1 MNPLA
6 LPNVT
11 VAQSLH
17 APDGSRPSLTIR
29 TQLSELM
36 WSVASANPMWELR
49 IVNARSNSVQK
60 VRIFQEGETLGEIGV
75 DYFGTRGN
83 FAVYVVNDRIAAT
96 RQRNNGRQ
104 YSEDNKRLLSAI
116 KKNFS
121 RKTVTEKVEE
131 AKNHAARA
139 LNSTVWD
146 LSNQTMRA
154 TSTVSEPAVA
164 YVLGA
169 GREMF
174 VQHLIATGQSQHV
187 NKLDALQEA
196 DSMAK
201 TSIAIKDL
209 YDKNKLALVILDNDK
224 YIVKYAVNTEMHT
237 NDSFPASLRRSLG
250 MLKLVEKGQIVSN
263 SGMRVDESI
272 FILVQDNE

>member
-11 VAQSLH
+11 IAQALH
-17 APDGSRPSLTIR
+17 APDGSPPSLTIK

-36 WSVASANPMWELR
+36 WSVASTNPLWELR

-60 VRIFQEGETLGEIGV
+60 VRVYHDGEALGEIGV
-75 DYFGTRGN
+75 DYYGNRGIS
-83 FAVYVVNDRIAAT
+83 AVYVVNHRISAT

-104 YSEDNKRLLSAI
+104 YSEDNKRLMSAI

-121 RKTVTEKVEE
+121 RKTVAEKVNTAVDE
-131 AKNHAARA
+131 ATRA

-146 LSNQTMRA
+146 LNSKASRLMHTLY
-154 TSTVSEPAVA
+154 EPALS

-169 GREMF
+169 GRDLF
-174 VQHLIATGQSQHV
+174 AQHLMAIGESQHIA
-187 NKLDALQEA
+187 KLDEVQEA
-196 DSMAK
+196 DIVAK
-201 TSIAIKDL
+201 TGVAIKDL

-224 YIVKYAVNTEMHT
+224 YIVKYAVNTETH
-237 NDSFPASLRRSLG
+237 NGDSFPASLRRSLG

-263 SGMRVDESI
+263 SGMRVDENV
-272 FILVQDNE
+272 FILVQDE